1 MVLISSA
8 RVPGRN
14 DLSESSSAS
23 YEVGGLRDTKK
34 YGLGLLEH
42 LSLNLQSF
50 YKSNFLVKN

>member
-1 MVLISSA
+1 MT
-8 RVPGRN
+8 
-14 DLSESSSAS
+14 SESLSAS

-34 YGLGLLEH
+34 YGLGLLEY